1 MHSLRTWKKPGAFA
15 IYLTLSGG
23 SALFMSL
30 IFTVNVLYHT
40 TVVQLSPLQLV
51 LVGTILEG
59 TVFLGE
65 IPTGLLADLKSRRLS
80 VIIGYALMGVGFCIE
95 GSWPIFWGVALSQVL
110 WGLGY
115 TFTSGA
121 TEAWIVDE
129 LGEERAGEAFMRGS
143 QAGQIGGLLGIPAS
157 AALAHVGLTLPILL
171 GGVLMIGLALYLAAY
186 MPEDGFRPTPAKDRT
201 TWQSMAKTLGDA
213 RRMVGRQPLLGIML
227 GIGLFYGLYS
237 EGVDRLW
244 TLHVLD
250 IGLPALGALQP
261 VTWFALIKIVGQF
274 ISLGATE
281 LARRRVD
288 TRHPEVMSRVLL
300 LAAGLIV
307 CSLVG
312 LGLARSIWVALAL
325 LWGIGALRSITGPLY
340 GAWFNAHIDDPQ
352 VRATMFSASSQVDSI
367 GQVGGGSLIGAVGD
381 LVSVRAALAT
391 SALLLAPV
399 LPLYGAVQRRLARL
413 VATTT
418 PGTRGPRPGKGK
430 AR

>member
-1 MHSLRTWKKPGAFA
+1 LHSLRTWRKPGAFA
-15 IYLTLSGG
+15 VYLILSGG
-23 SALFMSL
+23 SALLMSL
-30 IFTVNVLYHT
+30 IFTVNVLYHV
-40 TVVQLSPLQLV
+40 TVVQLSPFQLV

-80 VIIGYALMGVGFCIE
+80 VIIGYAVMGVGFIVE
-95 GSWPIFWGVALSQVL
+95 GSWPIFLGVALSQVL

-121 TEAWIVDE
+121 TQAWIVDE

-143 QAGQIGGLLGIPAS
+143 QAGQIGGLLGIPVS
-157 AALAHVGLTLPILL
+157 AALAHLGLTVPIVL
-171 GGVLMIGLALYLAAY
+171 GGALMIGLALYLAVC
-186 MPEDGFRPTPAKDRT
+186 MPEEGFRPTPAENRT

-213 RRMVGRQPLLGIML
+213 RRMVGRQPLLATML

-244 TLHVLD
+244 TVHVLD
-250 IGLPALGALQP
+250 IGLPVLGALQP
-261 VTWFALIKIVGQF
+261 VTWFALIKIVGRF
-274 ISLGATE
+274 VSLGATE

-288 TRHPEVMSRVLL
+288 THRPEVVSRVLM

-312 LGLARSIWVALAL
+312 LSLARSVWLALAL

-340 GAWFNAHIDDPQ
+340 GTWFNKHIDDSQ
-352 VRATMFSASSQVDSI
+352 VRATMFSVSGQVDSI
-367 GQVGGGSLIGAVGD
+367 GQVGGGPLIGAVGD

-399 LPLYGAVQRRLARL
+399 LPLYGAARRRVARLA
-413 VATTT
+413 AES
-418 PGTRGPRPGKGK
+418 PSS
-430 AR
+430 